1 MPLGAALVVL
11 ASVAFPYDPRRA
23 SPLMDCALSLT
34 EGADG
39 VVVDVGA
46 NGGTE
51 SMLALRR
58 GRKVY
63 AFECLPSAYME
74 LHALFRLNYP
84 NVTVI
89 HACAGQKTHIGELHL
104 AQDSSS
110 LSAANVEQAPHG
122 TWERKKAMREAVP
135 YEPALVQALDELL
148 LASADGK
155 PRERIA
161 LVKVDTQ
168 GTEHA
173 VLLGM
178 EQVLRRDLPVLACEQ
193 GRR

>member
-11 ASVAFPYDPRRA
+11 QRRLPRPA
-23 SPLMDCALSLT
+23 AGKPADGCALSLA
-34 EGADG
+34 EGTDG

-135 YEPALVQALDELL
+135 YEPALYRLWM
-148 LASADGK
+148 SY
-155 PRERIA
+155 PRLCRWEATRA
-161 LVKVDTQ
+161 HRPRQ
-168 GTEHA
+168 GGHRAPSTRSCWA
-173 VLLGM
+173 
-178 EQVLRRDLPVLACEQ
+178 
-193 GRR
+193 